1 MFAWSQK
8 TKISSLS
15 SLDFQKL
22 APDLCNALSLT
33 KQKKQQAEAAQEGK
47 MKKQSKRGKKV
58 AGITSARSTLYLY
71 FVTPSDSMYR
81 SS

>member
-1 MFAWSQK
+1 
-8 TKISSLS
+8 LS

-33 KQKKQQAEAAQEGK
+33 KQKKQQAAQEGK

-58 AGITSARSTLYLY
+58 AGITSAQSST
-71 FVTPSDSMYR
+71 R
-81 SS
+81 R

>member
-1 MFAWSQK
+1 
-8 TKISSLS
+8 LS

-33 KQKKQQAEAAQEGK
+33 KQKKQQAAQEGK

-58 AGITSARSTLYLY
+58 AGITSAQSTLYLY
-71 FVTPSDSMYR
+71 FVTPSDSVGTFLTWLININII
-81 SS
+81 

>member
-33 KQKKQQAEAAQEGK
+33 KQKKQQAAQEGK

-58 AGITSARSTLYLY
+58 AGITSVQSTLYLY

-81 SS
+81 SP

>member
-33 KQKKQQAEAAQEGK
+33 KQKKQQAAQEGK